1 MIEGSKKLKTK
12 NNNLNLFYYS
22 NKKSGTKRKSQQII
36 NNNHNNQ
43 IVLES
48 GNLKFHGM
56 SIDPSSLTP
65 YDELILTVELL
76 NIAQVS
82 LFIRSFSL
90 FSFAVVF
97 NKPDFKLSKHV
108 SF

>member
-1 MIEGSKKLKTK
+1 
-12 NNNLNLFYYS
+12 
-22 NKKSGTKRKSQQII
+22 
-36 NNNHNNQ
+36 
-43 IVLES
+43 
-48 GNLKFHGM
+48 LKFHGM

-90 FSFAVVF
+90 FFAVSF